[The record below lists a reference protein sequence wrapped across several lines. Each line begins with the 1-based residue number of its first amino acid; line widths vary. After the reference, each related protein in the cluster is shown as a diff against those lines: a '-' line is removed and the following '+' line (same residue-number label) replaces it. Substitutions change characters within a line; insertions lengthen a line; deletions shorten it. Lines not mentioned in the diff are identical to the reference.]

1 MSPDLKSVDNQD
13 ISNHRQDHPY
23 YQKILTTSLSFRW
36 FLFSLIYM
44 EINLKR
50 MDVTKFFAGF
60 ISIASPTEWSL
71 SFLVPLT
78 NLKLYPEEL

>member
-1 MSPDLKSVDNQD
+1 
-13 ISNHRQDHPY
+13 
-23 YQKILTTSLSFRW
+23 
-36 FLFSLIYM
+36 M